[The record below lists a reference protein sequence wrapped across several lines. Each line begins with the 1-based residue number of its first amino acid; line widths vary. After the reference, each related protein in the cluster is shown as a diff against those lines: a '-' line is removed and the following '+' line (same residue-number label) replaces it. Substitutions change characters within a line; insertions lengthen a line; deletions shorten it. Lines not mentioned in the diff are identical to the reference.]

1 MKWILVI
8 TLVGSFLGNRIE
20 TISFGT
26 QEECQNAYTAIRR
39 LYPTTY
45 AINGVCVASTSKEVY
60 IVPPQESG
68 CDNNGNC
75 VK

>member
-26 QEECQNAYTAIRR
+26 QEECQNAYNSIRR

-45 AINGVCVASTSKEVY
+45 AISGVCVPSTAKEVV
-60 IVPPQESG
+60 IVPPVIDG
-68 CDNNGNC
+68 CYNNGNC